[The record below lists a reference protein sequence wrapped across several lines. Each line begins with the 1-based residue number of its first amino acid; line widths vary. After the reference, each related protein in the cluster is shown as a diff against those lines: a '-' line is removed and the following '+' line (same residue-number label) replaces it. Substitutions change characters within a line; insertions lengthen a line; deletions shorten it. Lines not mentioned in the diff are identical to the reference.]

1 MPVATTNAQSK
12 VLPPGIYCPTV
23 SFFKP
28 TAEQELDLDTH
39 VKHMEFLA
47 RSGIAGVV
55 VQGSTAEAV
64 ALDYEERKTLIRT
77 AKEAWRRVGNQGPI
91 IAGTVGAQ
99 SSREALKMCRDAH
112 DAGAN
117 FALVLPPSYYPAA
130 MTPDAIQTFFE
141 ELASASPIPIII
153 YSYPGVCSGIQMD
166 TDLICRLARHPNIV
180 GVKHTDHDVGRIAR
194 ETAFAKKNDFGSP
207 FTILGGATDYLLGAL
222 AVGGQGAITGM
233 ANVAPRVC
241 AKAFE
246 LASSGKVEEALE
258 FAGLI
263 SQAEWGMGKG
273 AILGTK
279 YMVVWANG
287 YPPTAAL
294 ARKPL
299 ALCPESTKEH
309 IRAVGSEIVEMERRL
324 ESQGW
329 AGSGPSNSADSATSK
344 SNGVRKGNGVING
357 VREAIGVL

>member
-1 MPVATTNAQSK
+1 MPIATTAPK
-12 VLPPGIYCPTV
+12 TLPAGIYCPTV
-23 SFFKP
+23 TFFQP
-28 TAEQELDLDTH
+28 TAEQELDVDTH

-64 ALDYEERKTLIRT
+64 TLDHEERKTLIRT
-77 AKEAWRRVGNQGPI
+77 AKEAFRSVGNQGPI

-99 SSREALKMCRDAH
+99 SSREALKLCRDAA
-112 DAGAN
+112 DAGAD

-194 ETAFAKKNDFGSP
+194 ETAFAKANDFGSP
-207 FTILGGATDYLLGAL
+207 FTILGGATDYLLGAM

-246 LASSGKVEEALE
+246 LAKAGRQQEALG
-258 FAGLI
+258 FAGAI

-279 YMVVWANG
+279 YMVAWANG
-287 YPPTAAL
+287 YAPTAAL

-299 ALCPESTKEH
+299 ALCPESTKQH
-309 IRAVGSEIVEMERRL
+309 VQAVGADIIAMERQL
-324 ESQGW
+324 ESEGW
-329 AGSGPSNSADSATSK
+329 AGAAMRGEEISVAAKKAN
-344 SNGVRKGNGVING
+344 GNGLLTG
-357 VREAIGVL
+357 VKQAVGAL

>member
-1 MPVATTNAQSK
+1 MAISDSPKT
-12 VLPPGIYCPTV
+12 LPPGIYCPTV
-23 SFFKP
+23 TFFQP
-28 TAEQELDLDTH
+28 TPEQDLDVDLH
-39 VKHMEFLA
+39 IRHMTFLA
-47 RSGIAGVV
+47 KSGIAGVV

-64 ALDYEERKTLIRT
+64 ALESEERKILIST
-77 AKEAWRRVGNQGPI
+77 AKQAFREAGNNGPI

-99 SSREALKMCRDAH
+99 SSREALKLCKDAYE
-112 DAGAN
+112 AGAD

-130 MTPDAIQTFFE
+130 MTVDAIQGFFE

-194 ETAFAKKNDFGSP
+194 ETAFAKQNDFGSP

-246 LASSGKVEEALE
+246 LAKEGRQEEALKY
-258 FAGLI
+258 AGAI

-279 YMVVWANG
+279 FMTSWANS
-287 YPPTAAL
+287 YPSDSIL

-309 IRAVGSEIVEMERRL
+309 CRAVGAEIVAMERQL
-324 ESQGW
+324 EKEGW
-329 AGSGPSNSADSATSK
+329 VGEALRGAATK
-344 SNGVRKGNGVING
+344 KVNGNGVGKGDKNG
-357 VREAIGVL
+357 IIDTLKSSVTAP

>member
-1 MPVATTNAQSK
+1 MPIATSQPK

-23 SFFKP
+23 TFFQP
-28 TAEQELDLDTH
+28 TPEQGLDLDTH

-77 AKEAWRRVGNQGPI
+77 AKEAWRRVGNTGPI

-112 DAGAN
+112 EAGAD
-117 FALVLPPSYYPAA
+117 FALVLPPSYYPSA
-130 MTPDAIQTFFE
+130 MTPDAIQAFFE

-166 TDLICRLARHPNIV
+166 TDLICKLARHPNIV

-222 AVGGQGAITGM
+222 AVGGKGAITGM
-233 ANVAPRVC
+233 TNVAPRVC

-246 LASSGKVEEALE
+246 LASAGRVEEALE

-279 YMVVWANG
+279 YMVAWANN
-287 YPPTAAL
+287 YPLTAAL

-309 IRAVGSEIVEMERRL
+309 VRAVGAEIVEMERQL
-324 ESQGW
+324 EAQGW
-329 AGSGPSNSADSATSK
+329 TGGSDSGSKIAQSDGPKKANGNGIV
-344 SNGVRKGNGVING
+344 NGVK
-357 VREAIGVL
+357 EAIGVL

>member
-1 MPVATTNAQSK
+1 MPIATTAPTPAFK
-12 VLPPGIYCPTV
+12 VLPPGIYCPTI
-23 SFFKP
+23 SFFLP
-28 TAEQELDLDTH
+28 TQEQELDIDLH
-39 VKHMEFLA
+39 IKHMEFLA

-64 ALDYEERKTLIRT
+64 ALDHEERKTLIST
-77 AKEAWRRVGNQGPI
+77 AKQAFRSVGNNGPI

-99 SSREALKMCRDAH
+99 SSREALKLCKDAS
-112 DAGAN
+112 DAGAD

-130 MTPDAIQTFFE
+130 MTTEAIQNFFE

-153 YSYPGVCSGIQMD
+153 YSYPGVSSGIQLD
-166 TDLICRLARHPNIV
+166 TDIICRLAKHPNIL

-194 ETAFAKKNDFGSP
+194 ETAFAKTHDFGSP

-241 AKAFE
+241 ARAFE
-246 LASSGKVEEALE
+246 LGVQGKIEEALKY
-258 FAGLI
+258 AGAI

-279 YMVVWANG
+279 YMTCWANS
-287 YPPTAAL
+287 YPSNAAL

-299 ALCPESTKEH
+299 ALCTE
-309 IRAVGSEIVEMERRL
+309 AVKDHCRSVAEEIVALERQL
-324 ESQGW
+324 EKEGW
-329 AGSGPSNSADSATSK
+329 VGAALRAQNGNGTVPSKKT
-344 SNGVRKGNGVING
+344 NGVLDTLKETV
-357 VREAIGVL
+357 AAL